1 MLGRGRNSVKVILDV
16 TFPNKEFNAAVQDG
30 TVGKK
35 LDGILAGLKPEAVYF
50 TTRNGQRSAIVAL
63 DLATE
68 SSIPAAAEPWFLTFN
83 AKVEFRLAMSPQ
95 DLAAAGLDKL
105 GKAYS

>member
-1 MLGRGRNSVKVILDV
+1 VRVILDV
-16 TFPNKEFNAAVQDG
+16 TFPNEEFNTAVRDG
-30 TVGKK
+30 TAGKK
-35 LDGILAGLKPEAVYF
+35 LDRILGELKPEAVYF
-50 TTRNGQRSAIVAL
+50 TARNGQRSAIVIL
-63 DLATE
+63 DLPAE

-83 AKVEFRLAMSPQ
+83 AQVEFRPAMSPE